1 MAHQTTD
8 KTLEFFFDFG
18 SPNAYL
24 AYTQLP
30 ALLECTGA
38 RLAWRPMLLGGVFK
52 ATNNQAPGM
61 TPCEPKRRHMLVDMQ
76 RFVDHYGIEF
86 RFNAAFPVNTITL
99 MRGAMALIDDARFA
113 SYVDT
118 VFRAMWVDNIDLGD
132 PAALQSTLTAAGFDW
147 HELAGRVADPAVKN
161 ALREAT
167 EDAVPQGIFGAPSFI
182 VDGELFFGQDRLDFV
197 ERALSDS

>member
-30 ALLECTGA
+30 ALLERTGA

-118 VFRAMWVDNIDLGD
+118 VFRAMWVHNIDLGD
-132 PAALQSTLTAAGFDW
+132 PAALQATLTAAGFDW
-147 HELAGRVADPAVKN
+147 HELAERVADPAVKD

-167 EDAVPQGIFGAPSFI
+167 EDAVAQGIFGAPSFI

-197 ERALSDS
+197 ERALTDS

>member
-30 ALLECTGA
+30 ALLERTGA

-132 PAALQSTLTAAGFDW
+132 PAALQATLTAAGFDW
-147 HELAGRVADPAVKN
+147 HELAERVADPAVKD

-167 EDAVPQGIFGAPSFI
+167 EDAVAQGIFGAPSFI

-197 ERALSDS
+197 ERALTDS

>member
-132 PAALQSTLTAAGFDW
+132 PAALQATLTAAGFDW
-147 HELAGRVADPAVKN
+147 HELAECVADPAVKN

-167 EDAVPQGIFGAPSFI
+167 EDAVAQGIFGAPSFI

-197 ERALSDS
+197 ERALTDR

>member
-30 ALLECTGA
+30 ALLERTGA

-132 PAALQSTLTAAGFDW
+132 PAALQATLTAAGFDW
-147 HELAGRVADPAVKN
+147 HELAECVADPAVKN

-167 EDAVPQGIFGAPSFI
+167 EDAVAQGIFGAPSFI

-197 ERALSDS
+197 ERALTDS